1 MRRDAAR
8 IVARQNRD
16 SNRANDASF
25 RRFAAMYGGVV
36 AIVDGVC
43 IVTVPSHRFDLAT
56 HVFAV
61 THSSARVVSL
71 GA

>member
-1 MRRDAAR
+1 MRRNPGAV
-8 IVARQNRD
+8 VARQNRD
-16 SNRANDASF
+16 SNRANGASF

-36 AIVDGVC
+36 SIVDGVC
-43 IVTVPSHRFDLAT
+43 IVTVPSHRFELAT